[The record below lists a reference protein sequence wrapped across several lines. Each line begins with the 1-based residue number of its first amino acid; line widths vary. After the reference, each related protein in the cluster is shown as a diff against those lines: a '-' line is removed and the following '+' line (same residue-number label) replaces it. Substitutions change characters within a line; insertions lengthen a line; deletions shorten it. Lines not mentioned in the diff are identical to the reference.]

1 MLVDW
6 TKLNKTRIKMIII
19 LNRMSTLPLPYQFP
33 EIVKFE
39 SSLTH
44 QYQITACLSGTF
56 SVNQISRHIN
66 IKQNG
71 VTEVQ
76 QNVTKFMEGWPI
88 YKITWPNIWLK
99 SQKCISHQANRTKQ
113 DWHLLLILLH
123 KLVLPHCCLCSLAEV

>member
-1 MLVDW
+1 
-6 TKLNKTRIKMIII
+6 MIII
-19 LNRMSTLPLPYQFP
+19 SNRMSTLPLPYQFP

-44 QYQITACLSGTF
+44 QYQITACLSGSF
-56 SVNQISRHIN
+56 SVSQGLIQFGETDFKTYRYWSMKEN
-66 IKQNG
+66 KQNG
-71 VTEVQ
+71 GTEVQ